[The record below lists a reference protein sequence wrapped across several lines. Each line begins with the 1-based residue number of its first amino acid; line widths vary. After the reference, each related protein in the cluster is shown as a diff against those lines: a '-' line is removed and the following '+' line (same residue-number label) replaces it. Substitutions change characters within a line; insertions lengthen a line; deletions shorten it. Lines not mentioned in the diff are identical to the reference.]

1 MANNYCES
9 VSFMDLEKNQLE
21 AAKRIVAEVEKEL
34 LDSEDEY
41 CGAVVTVYGD
51 AEDENDGVLFSYDE
65 NCSPEHVAKFAQALL
80 DELEIDE
87 PFVFSWSYTCSRPR
101 IGEFGGGAC
110 VVARGRDPFWV
121 DAESVAAGH
130 ATAFKR

>member
-1 MANNYCES
+1 
-9 VSFMDLEKNQLE
+9 MDLEKNQLE

-41 CGAVVTVYGD
+41 CGAVVTVFD
-51 AEDENDGVLFSYDE
+51 NDEDCSDGVLFSYDE
-65 NCSPEHVAKFAQALL
+65 NCNPEHVAKFAQALL

-87 PFVFSWSYTCSRPR
+87 PHVFSWAYICSRPR

-121 DAESVAAGH
+121 DAQSVAAGH
-130 ATAFKR
+130 AAAFKR

>member
-9 VSFMDLEKNQLE
+9 VSFMELEENQLE
-21 AAKRIVAEVEKEL
+21 AAKLIVARVQEEL
-34 LDSEDEY
+34 LSSEEEY
-41 CGAVVTVYGD
+41 CGAVVTVFD
-51 AEDENDGVLFSYDE
+51 DDEDETDGVLFSYDE
-65 NCSPEHVAKFAQALL
+65 NCNPEHVAKFAQALL

-87 PFVFSWSYTCSRPR
+87 PFIFSWSYTCSRPR

-130 ATAFKR
+130 AAAFKR

>member
-41 CGAVVTVYGD
+41 CGAVVTVYG
-51 AEDENDGVLFSYDE
+51 
-65 NCSPEHVAKFAQALL
+65 
-80 DELEIDE
+80 
-87 PFVFSWSYTCSRPR
+87 T
-101 IGEFGGGAC
+101 
-110 VVARGRDPFWV
+110 
-121 DAESVAAGH
+121 AG
-130 ATAFKR
+130 

>member
-9 VSFMDLEKNQLE
+9 VSFMELEENQLE
-21 AAKRIVAEVEKEL
+21 AAKLIVARVQDEL
-34 LDSEDEY
+34 LNSEEEY
-41 CGAVVTVYGD
+41 CGAVVTVFD
-51 AEDENDGVLFSYDE
+51 DDEDETDGALFSYDE
-65 NCSPEHVAKFAQALL
+65 NCNPEHVAKFAQALL

-130 ATAFKR
+130 AASLKR